1 MAIRA
6 RSALVESDGFDVVA
20 LEGSLGT
27 VEEVWFGEDDQPSAL
42 VVRLPDGQRGL
53 LEVSDVMSTDIDAA
67 QVHVSG
73 DAHIHRLEW
82 HPAPEPVPQVV
93 TGPAPQIRKLPVFQ
107 SIAMML
113 GTLALI
119 VCTLIGLDFL
129 FAYLV
134 GGGPPY

>member
-6 RSALVESDGFDVVA
+6 RSALVESDGFDVMA

-42 VVRLPDGQRGL
+42 VVRLPDGDRGL
-53 LEVSDVMSTDIDAA
+53 LEVSDVMSTDVDAA

-73 DAHIHRLEW
+73 DAHMHRLEW
-82 HPAPEPVPQVV
+82 HPAPEPVPHVV
-93 TGPAPQIRKLPVFQ
+93 TGPPPQIRKLPVFQ

-113 GTLALI
+113 GTLMLI
-119 VCTLIGLDFL
+119 VCTLIALDFL